1 MDSIKGVLV
10 PTDFSPTAWQAVLA
24 GIKIARISKAPLSL
38 VHITQSNDD
47 KEYEDEVRSRL
58 ENIALNLS
66 AIYDVSIEGIIIAG
80 EPKSEI
86 EKLIT
91 VLNIDMVVMGLNGTG
106 GNEIGSLTGYIMH
119 HLNCPVMVVPAT
131 KQEAAVA

>member
-24 GIKIARISKAPLSL
+24 GIKIAKISKAPLSL
-38 VHITQSNDD
+38 VHITQSENN
-47 KEYEDEVRSRL
+47 KEYQDEVRSKL

-66 AIYDVSIEGIIIAG
+66 SIYGVSIDSIMVIG

-86 EKLIT
+86 GKLINK
-91 VLNIDMVVMGLNGTG
+91 LEIDMVVMGLNGTG
-106 GNEIGSLTGYIMH
+106 GNEIGSLTGFIMH

-131 KQEAAVA
+131 KKEPAFV